1 MESLPNDFQ
10 ITRII
15 NTVLKS
21 RGELRMN
28 KQWWK
33 EAVVYQIYTRSF
45 NDSNGDGIGDLQ
57 GIIEKADYLEK
68 LGIDV
73 VWLNPVY
80 QSPNDDNGYD
90 ISDYQAIMD
99 EFGDLEDWEELLSAL
114 HQRGIKLIMDLVVN
128 HTSDEHQW
136 FINSKSSK
144 DNKYRDYYIW
154 RPGQDGNPPNNWGS
168 FFDDTAW
175 DYDETTGEYYL
186 HLFSKKQPD
195 LNWENPE
202 VREEVYEMMT
212 WWLDKGIDGF
222 RMDVI
227 NFISKPE
234 GLPDGKEEGGI
245 TGIEQFANGPKVHD
259 YLQEMNQEVLSNYD
273 VMTVGETAAVTPEE
287 GIKYVAED
295 RHELNMVFQFEHMDV
310 DVGPDGKWG
319 EISNWQLTELK
330 DIMDKWQVKMQKNN
344 GWNSLYLNNHDQ
356 PRMVSRFGDD
366 GEYRVESAKML
377 GTFLHTLK
385 GTPYIYQGEEIGM
398 TNCPFQDIEEVDDIE
413 TVNSFEDIKASAGGY
428 EAAMEVV
435 RYRSR
440 DHARTPMQWN
450 DTEYAG
456 FTTGE
461 PWIKV
466 NPNYTDINVEAALK
480 NNNSIFY
487 YYQDLIKLRK
497 EHPIFVY
504 GDYELLLEDD
514 QEIYAYTRTLDEE
527 QLLVI
532 LNFSADQPQF
542 NLPAKV
548 KFNQKQ
554 LLISNYKVN
563 KQEKIDQI
571 KLQPYEAR
579 VYKLKVNNQ

>member
-1 MESLPNDFQ
+1 
-10 ITRII
+10 
-15 NTVLKS
+15 
-21 RGELRMN
+21 MN
-28 KQWWK
+28 VSKEWWK

-45 NDSNGDGIGDLQ
+45 NDTNGDGIGDLQ
-57 GIIEKADYLEK
+57 GIIEKADYLNK

-90 ISDYQAIMD
+90 ISDYQDIMD
-99 EFGDLEDWEELLSAL
+99 DFGTLEDWEELLEAL

-128 HTSDEHQW
+128 HTSDEHEW
-136 FINSKSSK
+136 FLKSKSSK
-144 DNKYRDYYIW
+144 DSDYRDYYYW

-175 DYDETTGEYYL
+175 DYDEATEEYYL

-195 LNWENPE
+195 LNWRNPE

-227 NFISKPE
+227 NMISKPD
-234 GLPDGKEEGGI
+234 GLPDGEEGPGVN
-245 TGIEQFANGPKVHD
+245 GFDQFVNGPRVHE
-259 YLQEMNQEVLSNYD
+259 YLKEMNQEVLSNYD
-273 VMTVGETAAVTPEE
+273 IMTVGETPGVSPKE
-287 GIKYVAED
+287 GAKYVGED
-295 RHELNMVFQFEHMDV
+295 RDELNMVFQFEHVDI

-319 EISNWQLTELK
+319 KIDEWQLTDLK
-330 DIMDKWQVKMQKNN
+330 EIMSKWQYEMEERD

-366 GEYRVESAKML
+366 EEYRRESAKML
-377 GTFLHTLK
+377 ATFLHTLQ

-413 TVNSFEDIKASAGGY
+413 TVNNFEDIKESAGGY
-428 EAAMEVV
+428 EEAMEVV

-450 DTEYAG
+450 DSQNAG

-461 PWIKV
+461 PWLKV
-466 NPNYTDINVEAALK
+466 NPNYTEINVESALEDEE
-480 NNNSIFY
+480 SVFH
-487 YYQDLIKLRK
+487 YYQQLIELRDQY
-497 EHPIFVY
+497 PILVY
-504 GDYELLLEDD
+504 GQYELILDDD
-514 QEIYAYTRTLDEE
+514 QEIYAYTRTLEDE

-532 LNFSADQPQF
+532 LNFFDGEPEF
-542 NLPAKV
+542 DLPSEIEFEEKE
-548 KFNQKQ
+548 
-554 LLISNYKVN
+554 LLISNYDVD
-563 KQEKIDQI
+563 EAESIEHFL
-571 KLQPYEAR
+571 LQPYEAR
-579 VYKLKVNNQ
+579 VYKLK